1 VTGGEMR
8 LIRCFRAVFGR
19 LTVEQVRDASATT
32 LQDWD
37 SLHAIILIAA
47 IEETFG
53 VRIPTDDYPALRS
66 YALVRDYLTAAGI
79 L

>member
-1 VTGGEMR
+1 M
-8 LIRCFRAVFGR
+8 
-19 LTVEQVRDASATT
+19 TVEQVRDASATT

-47 IEETFG
+47 IEETFA
-53 VRIPTDDYPALRS
+53 VRIPTDDYSALRS
-66 YALVRDYLTAAGI
+66 YASVLDYLTAAGR